1 MMIVFIDA
9 RLGNIAKHVGLLKPF
24 DPLGPAGRH
33 TEAGADQAFRFSAV
47 DPGVM
52 SQRVCEA
59 IALTDASPSPQV
71 GESFSAYRALALA
84 RLTPLAADA

>member
-1 MMIVFIDA
+1 
-9 RLGNIAKHVGLLKPF
+9 
-24 DPLGPAGRH
+24 
-33 TEAGADQAFRFSAV
+33 
-47 DPGVM
+47 M